1 MFDVA
6 PFALS
11 DMLAASAG
19 LRRAGDGATSMEQ
32 AADQIVRYLHTSLVD
47 KRSGDRA
54 CALVRFYKS
63 HRYSALDP
71 DLQAAARNSLPADA
85 SQDVH
90 WDAANCLTLLATAGS
105 APGWDDRHNSVGHRA
120 IPLLGSAAIER
131 LPMISALVS
140 QLGIDPEHLA
150 DPDPSLFTALEERS
164 YNVFHVAEAAG
175 SPFVPA
181 QHDFVERYGIAS
193 VIGCGGVL
201 PSGELFATILF
212 TTVPVPRSTAE
223 QFASLALSIKVAI
236 LPFVD
241 GPVFSGDEEPTA
253 HRAPAGERRLRS
265 RSAALSE
272 LLEVRDASIQEQAT
286 RLETALR
293 SAEERADALAA
304 SQRALLISE
313 ARHHALVES
322 SIDAIVSMDTEGR
335 ITEINPSAEVI
346 FGYPRSKAL
355 GQCMADL
362 LIPDRYRDRHRA
374 GLAEYLR
381 SGHGPILGRHVELT
395 ALRADGTEFP
405 VELTVTALAIEGQP
419 PAFTAYVRDISAR
432 RESERARLTAQ
443 RHTAHVARTLQASL
457 LPPVLP
463 QIPGTQVAARYV
475 PAGGGGEIGGDFYDV
490 FETAPDDWAVILGD
504 VCGKGPEAA
513 AVTALARYTTRAAAM
528 RDREPSSVLAVL
540 NEALMSQF
548 PERFLTAVYVRV
560 RLTPDGLHCTL
571 SVGGHPL
578 PVLIEGDGRC
588 STVGEASL
596 IVGAFPHPEYT
607 DVSFDLPRG
616 HTLVL
621 YTDGVTEARSGSDF
635 FDEERLHQ
643 ILSAGASKSVS
654 AMVAGLADAVRA
666 FEDGEAS
673 DDVAILAIR
682 ALPL

>member
-32 AADQIVRYLHTSLVD
+32 AADHIVRYLHNALVD
-47 KRSGDRA
+47 KKSGERA

-63 HRYSALDP
+63 HRFSALDAE
-71 DLQAAARNSLPADA
+71 LQAAARSAVPTDGNDSIPWEAT
-85 SQDVH
+85 
-90 WDAANCLTLLATAGS
+90 NCLTLLASAGS
-105 APGWDDRHNSVGHRA
+105 EPAWNDRHASLSHRA
-120 IPLLGSAAIER
+120 IPLLGTAAIER
-131 LPMISALVS
+131 LPMVGALVR
-140 QLGIDPEHLA
+140 QLGIDPEHVA

-164 YNVFHVAEAAG
+164 YNVFHVGEATG

-181 QHDFVERYGIAS
+181 QGDFVEPYGIAS

-212 TTVPVPRSTAE
+212 TTIPVPRATAE

-241 GPVFSGDEEPTA
+241 GPVFDGDEKPTA
-253 HRAPAGERRLRS
+253 NGAPASERRLRS
-265 RSAALSE
+265 RSAALAQ
-272 LLEVRDASIQEQAT
+272 LLDVRDASIQEQAM

-293 SAEERADALAA
+293 SAEERADALSA

-313 ARHHALVES
+313 AHHRALVQS
-322 SIDAIVSMDTEGR
+322 SIDAIVSMDVDGR
-335 ITEINPSAEVI
+335 ITEVNPSAEAI
-346 FGYPRSKAL
+346 FGFRRSLVL
-355 GQCMADL
+355 GQPLAEL
-362 LIPDRYRDRHRA
+362 IIPDRYRERHTA

-381 SGHGPILGRHVELT
+381 SGNGPILGRHVELT

-432 RESERARLTAQ
+432 RESERARLVAQ

-457 LPPVLP
+457 LPPVVP
-463 QIPGTQVAARYV
+463 QIPGTEVAARYV

-490 FETAPDDWAVILGD
+490 FETGPDEWAVILGD

-528 RDREPSSVLAVL
+528 RDREPSSVLGVL
-540 NEALMSQF
+540 NEALMAQY
-548 PERFLTAVYVRV
+548 PDRFLTAVYVRV
-560 RLTPDGLHCTL
+560 QLTPDGLRCTL

-578 PVLIEGDGRC
+578 PLVVGGDGRC
-588 STVGEASL
+588 TTVGHPSL
-596 IVGAFPHPEYT
+596 IVGAFAQPEYT
-607 DVSFDLPRG
+607 DVSFDLPPN
-616 HTLVL
+616 HTLTL
-621 YTDGVTEARSGSDF
+621 YTDGVTEARSKTGF

-643 ILSAGASKSVS
+643 ILSAGAASSVAS
-654 AMVAGLADAVRA
+654 MVTAVTDAVRA
-666 FEDGEAS
+666 FEDGQAS

-682 ALPL
+682 TLPR